1 MANQADESTQ
11 RVFTASDYVKD
22 GAERTVVRT
31 SSDQDLVTLVEWIDP
46 GKEFEA
52 PHWHP
57 EAAHVFVFTEGEG
70 EALIGKGEWT
80 TVRAGQFLVNP
91 REKVHTVRNTS
102 STQRLVW
109 TCVHVTHGLPYVSN
123 EVREDHE

>member
-52 PHWHP
+52 PHWAP
-57 EAAHVFVFTEGEG
+57 RGCPRLCLYRRGRRGTYR
-70 EALIGKGEWT
+70 KG
-80 TVRAGQFLVNP
+80 
-91 REKVHTVRNTS
+91 
-102 STQRLVW
+102 
-109 TCVHVTHGLPYVSN
+109 
-123 EVREDHE
+123 